1 LETPLKID
9 DRIAAEL
16 DKLGRLVD
24 SSSTFTNLEIQE
36 EIGDK
41 LECQSPLL
49 CNEFQTARLFL
60 SHLGFLSVDGLQ
72 VLLNC
77 RFFSSYQISVYFL

>member
-1 LETPLKID
+1 MVD

-24 SSSTFTNLEIQE
+24 ASVTLQNSEIQE
-36 EIGDK
+36 EVEDK
-41 LECQSPLL
+41 LECQSPPL

-60 SHLGFLSVDGLQ
+60 SHIGFLSVEGLQ
-72 VLLNC
+72 VLQLHL
-77 RFFSSYQISVYFL
+77 V